1 MKPCSEFKTTKDFLQ
16 QSAFKKPIKKTKEPE
31 EYIKKHRWHKHTFDC
46 GQCGMQILDC
56 EVCNVLYC
64 PGLWWKKYMQV
75 VKLLFT
81 CINVRERISN
91 ISKET

>member
-64 PGLWWKKYMQV
+64 PGCDEKITCKQLSYYLLAFQV
-75 VKLLFT
+75 YYIT
-81 CINVRERISN
+81 CTKIIVI
-91 ISKET
+91 